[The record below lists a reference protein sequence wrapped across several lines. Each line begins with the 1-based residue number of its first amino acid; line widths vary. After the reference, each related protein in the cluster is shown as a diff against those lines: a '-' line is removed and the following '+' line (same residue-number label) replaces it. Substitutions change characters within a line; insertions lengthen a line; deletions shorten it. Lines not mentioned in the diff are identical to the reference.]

1 MDRFLM
7 LGRQHLY
14 LTEEEA
20 LKYPVLRSFA
30 SEIESMKRSSG
41 GYSEDFLRFLGAT
54 AIDSLDFSDYEGAN
68 LVHDLNRPVP
78 EEWHGR
84 YDLVFDGGSLEHVFQ
99 FPVALKSAMEMVELG
114 GHFVAAS
121 PSNHFNGHGFYQLS
135 AELFH
140 RALSPV
146 NGFSVKLM
154 AFAEQG
160 AGGRV
165 YRVEDPAQVG
175 RRILFG
181 GRNPL
186 LLLVVARREKIS
198 EIFSENPSQ
207 SDYAK
212 VWTSSE
218 EPKPT
223 GKRKFRAIRRIMPS
237 ALMHRYDAWQV
248 RRRRWREA
256 RIGVHPV
263 DSFSEAFQEFPRPSC

>member
-14 LTEEEA
+14 LTGEEA
-20 LKYPVLRSFA
+20 LKCPGLRSCA
-30 SEIESMKRSSG
+30 SGIESMKRSSG

-54 AIDSLDFSDYEGAN
+54 DIDSLDFSDYEGAN

-99 FPVALKSAMEMVELG
+99 FPVALKSAMEMVGLG

-140 RALSPV
+140 RALSPE

-160 AGGRV
+160 TGGRV
-165 YRVEDPAQVG
+165 FRVDDPAQVG

-186 LLLVVARREKIS
+186 LLLVVARRDKIS
-198 EIFSENPSQ
+198 NIFSENPSQ

-212 VWTSSE
+212 VWISSE
-218 EPKPT
+218 APRPN
-223 GKRKFRAIRRIMPS
+223 GKRKFQAIRRIMPS
-237 ALMHRYDAWQV
+237 VLMHRYDAWRV
-248 RRRRWREA
+248 SRRRRREA
-256 RIGVHPV
+256 RIGVHLV
-263 DSFSEAFQEFPRPSC
+263 GSLSEAFHDFPKPTC